1 MSCCDALKRKACHS
15 KDTDQKVCVMV
26 NLGPQTA
33 IGLIILVIVIGGLL
47 YIVYSKTNAVEKT
60 GLGSVIML
68 AIVSLMIPVFWIAE
82 GNNQATATASQN
94 ELAIERGMQV
104 YSTCPQKCFAIVTDK
119 NGKDSIANALWDGY
133 PLSHFWSMTDD
144 NLRVAVASGN
154 YNPQA
159 IYQPPNLNAVPR
171 SDEYGGAI
179 SSSQVDYVM
188 AFIRSTN
195 PANKGTNGLVL
206 LPSYLKLNS
215 ATTYAG
221 AVTLGKEG
229 QFGAATDLSKQKAV
243 TLQIVDP
250 GTDGV
255 KCQSQQGCFTPINV
269 TVKVGTKITWINKSK
284 LAHTVVAV
292 QGTDISSPKPASQI
306 FETKQQIPS
315 GGTFTYTVTEAAYTF
330 NASTHAVL
338 YYCSIHPDMV
348 AQLNIVK

>member
-1 MSCCDALKRKACHS
+1 MA
-15 KDTDQKVCVMV
+15 

-33 IGLIILVIVIGGLL
+33 IGLIVLIIVIGGLL
-47 YIVYSKTNAVEKT
+47 YIVNSKTNAVEKT

-68 AIVSLMIPVFWIAE
+68 AIVALIIPVLWIAE
-82 GNNQATATASQN
+82 GGNQASATASQN
-94 ELAIERGMQV
+94 SLAIERGMEV
-104 YSTCPQKCFAIVTDK
+104 YSNACADQCYAIVTDK
-119 NGKDSIANALWDGY
+119 NGKDSVTNALWDGY
-133 PLSHFWSMTDD
+133 PMSHFWSMTDD
-144 NLRVAVASGN
+144 DLRVAVASGN

-159 IYQPPNLNAVPR
+159 IYQPANLNSVPR

-179 SSSQVDYVM
+179 SSSQIDYLM

-195 PANKGTNGLVL
+195 PATKGTNGLTL
-206 LPSYLKLNS
+206 LPSYLQLNS
-215 ATTYAG
+215 ATTYAA

-243 TLQIVDP
+243 TLQIVNP

-269 TVKVGTKITWINKSK
+269 TVKVGTKITWINKSS

-292 QGTDISSPKPASQI
+292 QGTDISKPQPASQI
-306 FETKQQIPS
+306 FESKTQIPS
-315 GGTFTYTVTEAAYTF
+315 GGTFSYTVTEAAYNF
-330 NASTHAVL
+330 NATHNVL